1 MAMRRVPVENP
12 GLAHQGTSQLNAD
25 LEAGVQ
31 DLLAARAARSIIPDL
46 VGARQPA
53 THEDGYRMQ
62 AALAARW
69 DDRIVGWKVG
79 ATSKQVQALF
89 GVPGPLYGPVFAR
102 TVAQSAARC
111 RVADF
116 QHRMLESEFAFRF
129 GRDLPARA
137 APYTREEVLDAVE
150 ALIPAIEI
158 ISPRFDR
165 LTVDRIPQLIA
176 DCGGNGGAV
185 LGTPV
190 PDWRS
195 LDLPSLPVEL
205 RIDGVVKQAG
215 TGAAVLGDPR
225 NVLEWFVETF
235 RAQGLDIA
243 KGLFVMTGTMTGI
256 HAPAPGEQ
264 AVADF
269 GALGTV
275 EVVFE

>member
-1 MAMRRVPVENP
+1 MHGPAEENP
-12 GLAHQGTSQLNAD
+12 GLATHGTPQMNAD
-25 LEAGVQ
+25 LDAGVN
-31 DLLAARAARSIIPDL
+31 DLLAARAAGTIIPDL
-46 VGARQPA
+46 AVGRQPR
-53 THEDGYRMQ
+53 TQEDGYRMQ
-62 AALAARW
+62 AAFAARW

-89 GVPGPLYGPVFAR
+89 GVDGPLYGPVFAR
-102 TVAQSAARC
+102 TVTQSAARC

-137 APYTREEVLDAVE
+137 QPYTREEILDAVE
-150 ALIPAIEI
+150 ALVPAIEI

-165 LTVDRIPQLIA
+165 LTVDRIPQLVA

-190 PDWRS
+190 TDWRS
-195 LDLPSLPVEL
+195 LDLPSVPVAL
-205 RIDGVVKQAG
+205 RIDGVVKQTG

-235 RAQGLDIA
+235 RAQGRDIA

-256 HAPAPGEQ
+256 HAPAPGEH

-275 EVVFE
+275 EVVFKA

>member
-1 MAMRRVPVENP
+1 
-12 GLAHQGTSQLNAD
+12 
-25 LEAGVQ
+25 VQ
-31 DLLAARAARSIIPDL
+31 DLLAARTAGSIIPDL
-46 VGARQPA
+46 AGARQPRSP
-53 THEDGYRMQ
+53 EDGYRMQ
-62 AALAARW
+62 AALAGRW
-69 DDRIVGWKVG
+69 DDRVVGWKVG

-89 GVPGPLYGPVFAR
+89 GVDGPLYGPVFAR

-111 RVADF
+111 RVGDF
-116 QHRMLESEFAFRF
+116 QHRMLESEFAFLF

-137 APYTREEVLDAVE
+137 EPYSRDEILDAVE

-165 LTVDRIPQLIA
+165 LTVDRIPQFIA

-190 PDWRS
+190 NDWRS
-195 LDLPSLPVEL
+195 LDLPSLPVAL
-205 RIDGVVKQAG
+205 RIGGVVKQAG

-235 RAQGLDIA
+235 RAQGRGIA
-243 KGLFVMTGTMTGI
+243 KGIFVMTGTMTGI
-256 HAPAPGEQ
+256 HSPAPGEQ

-275 EVVFE
+275 EVVFK

>member
-1 MAMRRVPVENP
+1 MASQRLASQNP
-12 GLAHQGTSQLNAD
+12 RFANLDDAPMNAD

-31 DLLAARAARSIIPDL
+31 DLLTARAARSIIPDL
-46 VGARQPA
+46 AGARQPA
-53 THEDGYRMQ
+53 TQEDGYRMQ
-62 AALAARW
+62 AAAAERW

-89 GVPGPLYGPVFAR
+89 GVDGPLYGPVFAQ
-102 TVAQSAARC
+102 TVAQSAARW

-129 GRDLPARA
+129 GRELPPRSQ
-137 APYTREEVLDAVE
+137 PYTRDEVLDAVD

-165 LTVDRIPQLIA
+165 LTADRIPQLIA
-176 DCGGNGGAV
+176 DFAGNGGAV
-185 LGTPV
+185 LGAPV
-190 PDWRS
+190 TDWRS
-195 LDLPSLPVEL
+195 LDLPALPVEL
-205 RIDGVVKQAG
+205 RIDGVPEQAG
-215 TGAAVLGDPR
+215 TGAAVLGNPR

-235 RAQGLDIA
+235 RAQGRTIA
-243 KGLFVMTGTMTGI
+243 QGLFVMTGTMTGI
-256 HAPAPGEQ
+256 HTPAPGEQ

>member
-1 MAMRRVPVENP
+1 M
-12 GLAHQGTSQLNAD
+12 NAD
-25 LEAGVQ
+25 LQAGVQ
-31 DLLAARAARSIIPDL
+31 DLIAARAAGSIIPDL
-46 VGARQPA
+46 AGARQPR
-53 THEDGYRMQ
+53 TQEDGYRMQ
-62 AALAARW
+62 AALAERW

-89 GVPGPLYGPVFAR
+89 GVEGPLYGPVFAR
-102 TVAQSAARC
+102 TVTQSAARC

-137 APYTREEVLDAVE
+137 QPYTREEILDAVE
-150 ALIPAIEI
+150 ALIPTIEI

-165 LTVDRIPQLIA
+165 LTVDRIPQLVA

-190 PDWRS
+190 ADWRS
-195 LDLPSLPVEL
+195 LDLPSLPVAL

-235 RAQGLDIA
+235 RAQGRGIS

-256 HAPAPGEQ
+256 HAPAPGEH